1 MAEKDLRNT
10 LIQISY
16 FAEEETEGQKA
27 QATCKL
33 CQCKLSHTQAP
44 SLSAQLVV
52 SVQPPIPKVNSF
64 SL

>member
-1 MAEKDLRNT
+1 MAENDLRNN
-10 LIQISY
+10 LMQVSY

-27 QATCKL
+27 QATYKL

-52 SVQPPIPKVNSF
+52 LYNPLSPK
-64 SL
+64 